1 MLKEGWQVWALLG
14 AFDKSILSFI
24 ETLIIFKLFLVYT
37 SVIHLTRFIGD
48 LIGFSALGQLDLTCL
63 EGHGATFSTS
73 LQLFFFFLISESSK
87 VLCTL

>member
-48 LIGFSALGQLDLTCL
+48 LIGFSAL
-63 EGHGATFSTS
+63 ESTRS
-73 LQLFFFFLISESSK
+73 YLLRRTWGYIFNFFAALFFLPYFRI
-87 VLCTL
+87 